1 MKKNY
6 TSPKFELEN
15 ILLEDII
22 LVSGSEEG
30 EIGNVNN
37 AGIIDRDFPIF

>member
-6 TSPKFELEN
+6 ASPKFELEN

-30 EIGNVNN
+30 TIGNVNT
-37 AGIIDRDFPIF
+37 AGIKEELFPF